1 MPWKVTPVLEL
12 RKVFVQQVDVLHR
25 PVAVVCREYGI
36 SRKTAYKWL
45 ARHRSAPQLPLADRS
60 RRPRREPRRTASE
73 IEARVIEVRH
83 RFGWGSRK
91 IRAILTAEG
100 VAVPSVPTINAI
112 LQRHGLITSAPQ
124 TEQPPPH
131 FFAHPEPN
139 ELWQCDHKGP
149 RDVARQK
156 IYSLTVIDDHS
167 RFLLALHPCLD
178 LTMKTAFA
186 ALWSIFG
193 EFGLP
198 ERILCD
204 NAFGSLHQVP
214 KTLSWFEAQ
223 LIRLGIRPIHGR
235 PYHPQTQGKAE
246 RLHGTLEREVWPH
259 VRHDSLEHFTH
270 DVDHWRTEIY
280 NAIRPHEALG
290 DKPPLTRF
298 RPSARPRPDRL
309 PEVEYPAG
317 SVLRK
322 VASTGDIGWKNHR
335 ILAGGGLAGEYVRV
349 EERDHDVAVFYAWKQ
364 IRLIAK
370 TELQKDNFV

>member
-12 RKVFVQQVDVLHR
+12 RKVFVQQVLVLR
-25 PVAVVCREYGI
+25 RAVAAVCREHGI

-45 ARHRSAPQLPLADRS
+45 ARHRGDPQIPLADRS
-60 RRPRREPRRTASE
+60 RRPKRAPRRTSTE
-73 IEARVIEVRH
+73 IETHVVEVRN

-91 IRAILTAEG
+91 IRAVLLAQG
-100 VAVPSVPTINAI
+100 VAVPSVPTVNAI
-112 LQRHGLITSAPQ
+112 LQRHGLITSTQ
-124 TEQPPPH
+124 RMEQPPPQ
-131 FFAHPEPN
+131 FFTHSQPN

-149 RDVARQK
+149 REVARQK

-178 LTMKTAFA
+178 VTMKTAFA
-186 ALWSIFG
+186 ALWSVFG

-214 KTLSWFEAQ
+214 KTPSWFEAQ

-235 PYHPQTQGKAE
+235 PYHPQTQGKVE

-259 VRHDSLEHFTH
+259 VRHDSLEHFAH
-270 DVDHWRTEIY
+270 DVDRWRTEIY
-280 NAIRPHEALG
+280 NPLRPHEALN
-290 DKPPLTRF
+290 DQPPLARF
-298 RPSARPRPDRL
+298 RPSPRPRPDRL
-309 PEVEYPAG
+309 PEIEYPAG

-322 VASTGDIGWKNHR
+322 VDSTGRIGWKTYR
-335 ILAGGGLAGEYVRV
+335 ILAGAGLTGEYVRV
-349 EERDHDVAVFYAWKQ
+349 EERDHDIAVFYAWKQ
-364 IRLIAK
+364 IRLLAK
-370 TELQKDNFV
+370 TQLHRDNVL